1 MIINTVFTGSS
12 IRALNGLLAT
22 TVPPSRVCST
32 RDFCPNWDD
41 FAARLTAS
49 TKVSLAK
56 SRSGADQRVLKARQF
71 LLQPQ
76 SPK

>member
-32 RDFCPNWDD
+32 RDFYPNCDD
-41 FAARLTAS
+41 FACSPNGFDEGLT
-49 TKVSLAK
+49 
-56 SRSGADQRVLKARQF
+56 R
-71 LLQPQ
+71 
-76 SPK
+76 